1 MCLQRLGKV
10 LHVTPSQN
18 VVIEIEKTPKLG
30 SRVVNDKLQ
39 TVGRIFDLIGPT
51 SSPYA
56 ILRPIIEKPESLV
69 KKQLYVPNSKEWRK
83 MK

>member
-1 MCLQRLGKV
+1 V

-18 VVIEIEKTPKLG
+18 VVIKIEKTPKLG
-30 SRVVNDKLQ
+30 SRVVNNKLQ
-39 TVGRIFDLIGPT
+39 TVGSIFDLIGPT

-56 ILRPIIEKPESLV
+56 ILRPMIEKPESLA
-69 KKQLYVPNSKEWRK
+69 KKQLYVLTSKEWRK